1 MNHYKFY
8 VSNNDSPETWAEETG
23 LYSFEYL
30 ESLCKPV
37 EIKVIIIDPENTKQ
51 STYNPYRRVKLV
63 EKISEQTLF
72 IGRIETCEPRC
83 DSELGQIIE
92 ICCFDYFKDL
102 AKVCNEGEIC
112 GKAEKELYIRQKYF
126 HRE

>member
-1 MNHYKFY
+1 MNNSKLFY
-8 VSNNDSPETWAEETG
+8 STGGSPETWAEETG
-23 LYSFEYL
+23 LHSSEYL
-30 ESLCKPV
+30 ASLCKPD

-51 STYNPYRRVKLV
+51 STYNLYRRIKLV